1 MSAYN
6 KEVIRL
12 FEAFMNKATNKS
24 DQGGRLQADVFHARI
39 VDYLWPGEKFAL
51 EDISDSGIKKRD
63 KGVSVRDIV
72 EEALPQQAEIYAKVA
87 CRNNLEAQASRFI
100 DTSLTTENT
109 VKDLQ
114 AAQLKNFAQVVARA
128 RSDKGLAV

>member
-12 FEAFMNKATNKS
+12 IETFMNTATNKGEQS
-24 DQGGRLQADVFHARI
+24 GRLHADVFHARI

-51 EDISDSGIKKRD
+51 EDINNAGMKKRD
-63 KGVSVRDIV
+63 KGVSVRAIV

-114 AAQLKNFAQVVARA
+114 AAKLKNFAQVVARA